1 MTAQLSPPSSGN
13 HLILVAALATISL
26 LGCGKPENP
35 NDYPVSHWLED
46 GEECTRAAAAAIIKS
61 GLPFPNYGTADD
73 PATAG
78 SAKPQKRATTVD
90 MWVGPTRFVI
100 PAKVGVSNGFFPEH
114 HPRHYEGMSGSLPNF
129 YPPGPSGPVV
139 DGMGPMVDV
148 RFHCS
153 MTPKYVASWGKGYQ
167 SNEDGIAKVKK
178 RYEDD
183 LRTSPVPGEVTVN
196 RRDDI
201 GMIEVLMDR
210 HEEANGRRYWEASYW
225 PIDREL
231 KGPDGSV
238 SAIGCKIRHDP
249 VEKRYGNVGW
259 RCAAGVAITPYATA
273 TIDIYVSQIQHMP
286 AVFDQVKDLLVNAKQ
301 PSGE

>member
-1 MTAQLSPPSSGN
+1 MRRFVRLAVGLCAS
-13 HLILVAALATISL
+13 LVV
-26 LGCGKPENP
+26 GCGKPKNP
-35 NDYPVSHWLED
+35 SDYPVSHWLED
-46 GEECTRAAAAAIIKS
+46 GEECTRTAAAAILKS
-61 GLPFPNYGTADD
+61 GLPFPNYGTEDD

-90 MWVGPTRFVI
+90 MWVGPTRFVV
-100 PAKVGVSNGFFPEH
+100 PAKVAVSNGFFPEH
-114 HPRHYEGMSGSLPNF
+114 HPRHFEGMSGSLPNF

-153 MTPKYVASWGKGYQ
+153 MSARYVASWGKGYQ
-167 SNEDGIAKVKK
+167 SNEDGIAKVKAQ
-178 RYEDD
+178 YEAR
-183 LRTSPVPGEVTVN
+183 LHRSEFPGEVSVN
-196 RRDDI
+196 RRDDL
-201 GMIEVLMDR
+201 GMTEVLLD
-210 HEEANGRRYWEASYW
+210 HGSNTPGRRTWEASYW

-249 VEKRYGNVGW
+249 VEKRYGKVGW
-259 RCAAGVAITPYATA
+259 RCTSGLRITPYASA
-273 TIDIYVSQIQHMP
+273 TIDVYVSQIQHMP
-286 AVFDQVKDLLVNAKQ
+286 AVFDQVKDLLKNARQ